1 MPKVVI
7 TGANGFLGT
16 YLCRHYAQKGWQVN
30 ALVHSMPKE
39 QMKSVLY
46 YPFDLADE
54 VKEEYFKGVDYFIH
68 CAYIKVGARHDAL
81 EVNIEGTERLLN
93 MSRRCGVKKNIFISS
108 VAARKDALSIYGMQ
122 KFQCEKLFNTVN
134 DLILRPGLILG
145 NGGLYGQLKTHLQK
159 SSKVPLISGGKQAMQ
174 TIHIEDL
181 TIAIDKCLEKDL
193 HGILTIASP
202 EKMTN
207 KDFYRILC
215 ESLGKKPFF
224 VYLPFTLLFIAL
236 SVTETFNINL
246 PVSRENLLGL
256 KRMSY
261 IDTSESLT
269 RIGITVKNFVESLK
283 VLK

>member
-16 YLCRHYAQKGWQVN
+16 YLCKHYIQMGWQVN
-30 ALVHSMPKE
+30 ALVHNIPKE
-39 QMKSVLY
+39 QIQGVTYFLY
-46 YPFDLADE
+46 DLADE
-54 VKEEYFKGVDYFIH
+54 VQEDHFKGADYFIH

-93 MSRRCGVKKNIFISS
+93 MSRQCGLKKNIFISS

-122 KFQCEKLFNTVN
+122 KFQCEKLFNQLN

-145 NGGLYGQLKTHLQK
+145 DGGLYKQLKTHLQK
-159 SSKVPLISGGKQAMQ
+159 SNKVPLISGGKQAMH

-181 TIAIDKCLEKDL
+181 AIAIDKCIEKNL
-193 HGILTIASP
+193 SGILTIASP
-202 EKMTN
+202 ETINN
-207 KDFYRILC
+207 KDFYRMLC

-261 IDTSESLT
+261 IDTSESLAK
-269 RIGITVKNFVESLK
+269 IGIIVKSFAESLK

>member
-16 YLCRHYAQKGWQVN
+16 YLCKRYAQMGWQVN
-30 ALVHSMPKE
+30 ALVHHEPKE
-39 QMKSVLY
+39 HIQGVSY
-46 YPFDLADE
+46 YVYDLADE
-54 VKEEYFKGVDYFIH
+54 VKEEYFKEADYFIH
-68 CAYIKVGARHDAL
+68 CAYIKVGVRHDAL

-93 MSRRCGVKKNIFISS
+93 MSRQCGLKKNIFISS
-108 VAARKDALSIYGMQ
+108 VASRKDALSIYGMQ
-122 KFQCEKLFNTVN
+122 KFQCEKLFDQPG
-134 DLILRPGLILG
+134 DLILRPGLIIG
-145 NGGLYGQLKTHLQK
+145 NGGLYGQLRTHLQK
-159 SSKVPLISGGKQAMQ
+159 SNKVPLISGGKQAMQ

-181 TIAIDKCLEKDL
+181 SLALDKCIEKNL
-193 HGILTIASP
+193 QGILTVASA

-215 ESLGKKPFF
+215 KSLGKKPFF

-236 SVTETFNINL
+236 SVTETFDINL

-261 IDTSESLT
+261 IDTSESLAK
-269 RIGITVKNFVESLK
+269 IGITVKNFEESLK
-283 VLK
+283 VLQ